1 VKGCSQRS
9 TGHPATVKK
18 LQRSTWRC
26 SRSLARRELAVLLC
40 VVSRGGT
47 ESPASSSTQ
56 AAFRAAFFAL
66 SHTTMAVASE
76 LRCNAYP
83 STNSK
88 AHTFAP
94 RRTPLRRAP
103 LHRRCYLTTVAIRG
117 AEPSAALCEGATIC
131 PDAKTNPNTT
141 IHAIRIVAKAIAKG
155 PRFRSSRVSRSYGRG
170 RCGFRDIA

>member
-1 VKGCSQRS
+1 MALLEVAGETGTSGTSLRCQSQGNRIS
-9 TGHPATVKK
+9 CQF
-18 LQRSTWRC
+18 LNS
-26 SRSLARRELAVLLC
+26 
-40 VVSRGGT
+40 GG
-47 ESPASSSTQ
+47 
-56 AAFRAAFFAL
+56 FRAAFFAL

-88 AHTFAP
+88 ARTFAP
-94 RRTPLRRAP
+94 RRIPLRRAP
-103 LHRRCYLTTVAIRG
+103 LHRRCYLTTVAILG
-117 AEPSAALCEGATIC
+117 AEPSATLCEGATIC